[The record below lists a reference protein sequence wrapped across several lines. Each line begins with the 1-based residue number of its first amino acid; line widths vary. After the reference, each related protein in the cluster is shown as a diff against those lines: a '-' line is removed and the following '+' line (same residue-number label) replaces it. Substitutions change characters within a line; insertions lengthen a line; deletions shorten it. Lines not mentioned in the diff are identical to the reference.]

1 MNSQR
6 LLRQFLPVL
15 SLLAALAGGF
25 AAPAAAAAAPSAC
38 ELDRPVRF
46 AGLDWDSNRLL
57 TEIVRQLFE
66 EDFGCVTQSE
76 EGATLAQFDD
86 LADGDFDVMMEV
98 WETNFRHRW
107 RAALRR
113 GAVLDLGASVEGA
126 VQGWFVP
133 RYLVDGDPDRDIA
146 PRAPDLRHVDDLP
159 RYAKLFRDPENPSRG
174 RFYNCP
180 LGWSCEIINSNKLRA
195 YGLRGGFTNYRP
207 RNGEKLLDSLLRHYA
222 RGEPFVTYY
231 WGPSWLLGAREL
243 IRLDEP
249 AYDEAHW
256 NGLLT
261 ARARD
266 PRGCAYPRDAVR
278 LGVNARFA
286 SEAPR
291 LVALL
296 RAFSLSRADLDALL
310 AQMRGLGIGHR
321 LAARRFLGE
330 HPELREQWLAAAAA
344 TTR

>member
-6 LLRQFLPVL
+6 LLCHLLLVL
-15 SLLAALAGGF
+15 SLF
-25 AAPAAAAAAPSAC
+25 AAPSGARGAC

-57 TEIVRQLFE
+57 TEIVRELFE
-66 EDFGCVTQSE
+66 ENFGCATQSE
-76 EGATLAQFDD
+76 DGATLVQFDE
-86 LADGDFDVMMEV
+86 LADGELDVMMEV

-107 RAALRR
+107 RAALSR
-113 GAVLDLGASVEGA
+113 GAVLDLGVSVEGA

-133 RYLVDGDPDRDIA
+133 RYLVDGDPARDLA
-146 PRAPDLRHVDDLP
+146 PRAPDLVHVDDLM
-159 RYAKLFRDPENPSRG
+159 RYAELFRDPENPGRG

-195 YGLRGGFTNYRP
+195 YGLHREFTNYRP
-207 RNGEKLLDSLLRHYA
+207 RSGEKLLDTLLRHYA
-222 RGEPFVTYY
+222 RGEPFVAYY

-243 IRLDEP
+243 ILLDEP
-249 AYDEAHW
+249 GYDEARW
-256 NGLLT
+256 NGLIT
-261 ARARD
+261 ARAGD
-266 PRGCAYPRDAVR
+266 PQGSAYPRDAVR

-296 RAFSLSRADLDALL
+296 RTFSVPRADLDALL
-310 AQMRGLGIGHR
+310 AQMRDLGIGHR
-321 LAARRFLGE
+321 LAARRFLE
-330 HPELREQWLAAAAA
+330 QHPELREQWLAAAAA
-344 TTR
+344 KTR